1 MQINCTTRYT
11 SRFVGEQEIDSCIA
25 DYRDLLCSVQKGRAE
40 DQGYLGWFT
49 VSKECLTRVKA
60 EAERIRELADVMIV
74 IGIGGSNRAAVAV
87 LQALKRRIKSTTTLF
102 FAGDTLSPTRLE
114 DALNCIETKS
124 VVLNVIAKDFNTVE
138 PGVTFRMLRSALQKK
153 YGDSYSQRIVATG
166 SDGEGQLH
174 ELANN
179 QGYAFL
185 PFPKEIGGRFSA
197 LSEVALFPLAVAGVD
212 VDALIAGASTMER
225 KLKSLPPEE
234 NPAMRYA
241 VLRNLIRKRGITIES
256 LVVFEPDLQDFI
268 RWWVQLFA
276 ETEGKT
282 GDVLFPVGFNYSED
296 LHAVG
301 QYVQEGPRVLL
312 ETFLNFQYT
321 QNERVIEPSPQED
334 GFSYLDGKRFQ
345 ELTTTVY
352 QAALKAHTEG
362 GVPCVEL
369 SCDEP
374 LSTASI
380 GSLFYFFLFSAYCS
394 SVLLGV
400 NPFDQNGVEAYK
412 RAMYH
417 DLGKQGY

>member
-1 MQINCTTRYT
+1 MNITCKTHDIPG
-11 SRFVGEQEIDSCIA
+11 FVTDQEIDKNIA
-25 DYRDLLCSVQKGRAE
+25 ENRELLCSVQRGRAE
-40 DQGYLGWFT
+40 DTGYLGWFS
-49 VSKECLTRVKA
+49 VGMEGLDRVQA
-60 EAERIRELADVMIV
+60 EAERVRNLAEVMIV
-74 IGIGGSNRAAVAV
+74 IGIGGSNRAAVAA
-87 LQALKRRIKSTTTLF
+87 LQALKREVKSSTTLF

-114 DALNCIETKS
+114 DALDCIETKS
-124 VVLNVIAKDFNTVE
+124 VVLNVIAKDFKTVE
-138 PGVTFRMLRSALQKK
+138 PGITFRMLRSALQRK
-153 YGDSYSQRIVATG
+153 YGDSYAQRIVATG

-174 ELANN
+174 ELALKE
-179 QGYAFL
+179 GYAFL
-185 PFPKEIGGRFSA
+185 RFPREIGGRFSA
-197 LSEVALFPLAVAGVD
+197 LSEVSLFPLAVAGVD
-212 VDALIAGASTMER
+212 IGVLMAGAGLMER
-225 KLKSLPPEE
+225 RLKEMPPEE

-241 VLRNLIRKRGITIES
+241 VLRNIIRKRGITIES

-268 RWWVQLFA
+268 QWWVQLFA

-282 GDVLFPVGFNYSED
+282 EQVLFPVGFSYSED

-312 ETFLNFQYT
+312 ETFLDLQYT
-321 QNERVIEPSPQED
+321 PNKKVIEPSEQED

-345 ELTTTVY
+345 ILNNTVY
-352 QAALKAHTEG
+352 QAARKAHVEG
-362 GVPCVEL
+362 GVPCIEL

-374 LSTASI
+374 LGTASI

-417 DLGKQGY
+417 DLGKMGY